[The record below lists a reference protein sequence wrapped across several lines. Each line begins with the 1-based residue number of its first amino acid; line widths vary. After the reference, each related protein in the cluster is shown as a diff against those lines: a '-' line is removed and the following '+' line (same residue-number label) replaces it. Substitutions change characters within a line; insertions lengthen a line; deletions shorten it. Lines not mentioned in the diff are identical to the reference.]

1 MSILTKMETDA
12 TDQEPGF
19 KRILAEAGNTC
30 YSFDLTSATDRFPV
44 KLQEILL
51 SQIFNPKIAMYWK
64 RVLVNRAYTHRK
76 TAYK

>member
-1 MSILTKMETDA
+1 MSILKSMETDA

-19 KRILAEAGNTC
+19 KRILAQAGSEC

-51 SQIFNPKIAMYWK
+51 SQVFGTKIAMY
-64 RVLVNRAYTHRK
+64 
-76 TAYK
+76 